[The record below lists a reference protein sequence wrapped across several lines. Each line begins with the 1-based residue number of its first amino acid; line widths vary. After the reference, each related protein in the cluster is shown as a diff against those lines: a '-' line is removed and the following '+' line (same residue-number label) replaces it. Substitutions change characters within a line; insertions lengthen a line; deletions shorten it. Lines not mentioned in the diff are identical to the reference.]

1 MILGLLVVY
10 HNATVM
16 TRHTTLGGTVPT
28 FQEITGLTVQ
38 EYVIISLPQ
47 QIHIDDERRDRAVAR
62 ATARYIQLVK
72 DGLPIGYRFD
82 DGENI
87 TTEND
92 DDLCPIGYP
101 SKNGRI
107 DLGEIIDKLNF
118 SVVLNLY
125 RKIL

>member
-1 MILGLLVVY
+1 M
-10 HNATVM
+10 
-16 TRHTTLGGTVPT
+16 PT

-47 QIHIDDERRDRAVAR
+47 QIHIDDKRRDRAVAR
-62 ATARYIQLVK
+62 ATARYIQLVR
-72 DGLPIGYRFD
+72 DGLPFGYKF

-87 TTEND
+87 TTENE

-101 SKNGRI
+101 SKNGSI

-125 RKIL
+125 RKTL